1 MDIVSGERI
10 PNDKT
15 GAGKSSP
22 VSATPNLKSAAD
34 TAQSIGSRPA
44 RFGLAAKLFAILLFL
59 GAVAVLITSVLG
71 YIRARDALEETIY
84 NQLTAAR
91 KTKARQIESYFRT
104 IANELRLLAST
115 KMVVDATREFR
126 SSFSELERQ
135 PVSDELRPKVEE
147 WYGQNF
153 LPMVR
158 QLLGKDVPLAEYL
171 PIGPAATYLQY
182 YYIVA
187 NPQPPSRNKVVDD
200 GGDGSAY
207 SAVHALYHPMLR
219 TAASMLGLFDFM
231 LADPKSG
238 RLIYAMAKEVDF
250 ATSLQKGPY
259 RHSNVAAA
267 VAHCAS
273 APDPSLTWLEDFAPY
288 LPSGGEPIA
297 FMATPVIDQGAVN
310 GVLIAQLSI
319 EEIDR
324 VVTGDR
330 RWAQEG
336 FGATGEAYIIGPDS
350 LVRSGLR
357 LFFEDRDRYLAELK
371 EAGDPPE
378 DIEAIR
384 RFGSPVLHQRIDTQ
398 ATRAAL
404 AGIEGTGQ
412 VIGSRGKS
420 TLASWGPL
428 SIPGVQWALIAK
440 IETSE
445 AFAPIYRLERDLLI
459 VGVLALLVV
468 IATGAWLSHSL
479 LGPLRELTGGVRRF
493 ASGDYSAKVPVRTRD
508 EIGQL
513 CSAFNGMV
521 DELREKN
528 IVIENKSREAEQLL
542 LNVLPAP
549 IANRLRSGELSI
561 ADGFAEVTVAFADI
575 VGFTALS
582 SEMPPAKVVALL
594 NGLFSRYDEAAQEFG
609 IEKIKTVGDAYMAV
623 CGLLVPVPDHAA
635 RMVRMAIRMVHI
647 TREHAMEHHVSMKL
661 RVGVNSGPVVA
672 GVIGKS
678 KYIYDLWGDTVNLAS
693 RMEAGGVPDTIQV
706 TRSVYEKLKDEFVF
720 EPRGAIEVKG
730 KGSVEAWL
738 LKL

>member
-1 MDIVSGERI
+1 MSTTESI
-10 PNDKT
+10 
-15 GAGKSSP
+15 
-22 VSATPNLKSAAD
+22 AT
-34 TAQSIGSRPA
+34 RRA

-71 YIRARDALEETIY
+71 YIRARDALEKTIY

-91 KTKARQIESYFRT
+91 KTKARQVESHFRT

-126 SSFSELERQ
+126 STFNELEQ
-135 PVSDELRPKVEE
+135 KSMPNELRHQLEE
-147 WYGQNF
+147 WYGQIF
-153 LPMVR
+153 LPIVR
-158 QLLGKDVPLAEYL
+158 RLLGKDVPLADYL

-187 NPQPPSRNKVVDD
+187 NPQPSSRRKLVDD
-200 GGDGSAY
+200 AGDGSAY
-207 SAVHALYHPMLR
+207 SAVHAVYHPLLR
-219 TAASMLGLFDFM
+219 TAASTLGLFDFM
-231 LADPKSG
+231 IADPKSG
-238 RLIYAMAKEVDF
+238 RVVYAMDKEVDF
-250 ATSLQKGPY
+250 ATSLKNGPY
-259 RHSNVAAA
+259 RHSNLAA
-267 VAHCAS
+267 VFGHCAGT
-273 APDPSLTWLEDFAPY
+273 ADRSLTCLEDFATY
-288 LPSGGEPIA
+288 LPSNGRPVA
-297 FMATPVIDQGAVN
+297 FMATPVIEAGEVT
-310 GVLIAQLSI
+310 GVLIAQSSI

-330 RWAQEG
+330 HWREEG
-336 FGATGEAYIIGPDS
+336 FGDTGEAYIIGADS
-350 LVRSGLR
+350 LVRSDLR
-357 LFFEDRDRYLAELK
+357 LFLEDRDRYLAELK
-371 EAGDPPE
+371 EAGVPPE
-378 DIEAIR
+378 EIDAIR
-384 RFGSPVLHQRIDTQ
+384 RYGSPIRHQRIDTQ

-412 VIGSRGKS
+412 VIGNRGTP
-420 TLASWGPL
+420 TLASWAPL
-428 SIPGVQWALIAK
+428 LISGVKCALVAK
-440 IETSE
+440 IETSV
-445 AFAPIYRLERDLLI
+445 AFAPIYQLQRDLVI
-459 VGVLALLVV
+459 VGAVALLVV
-468 IATGAWLSHSL
+468 IVTGAWLSRSL
-479 LGPLRELTGGVRRF
+479 MGPLRELTAGVRRF

-521 DELREKN
+521 DELHEKN
-528 IVIENKSREAEQLL
+528 IVIENKNREAEQLL

-549 IANRLRSGELSI
+549 IANRLRGGELSI

-594 NGLFSRYDEAAQEFG
+594 NGLFTRFDEAAQEFG

-623 CGLLVPVPDHAA
+623 CGLLVSVPDHAA
-635 RMVRMAIRMVHI
+635 RMVRMAIRLVHI
-647 TREHAMEHHVSMKL
+647 TREHAMEHHISMKL
-661 RVGVNSGPVVA
+661 RVGINSGPVVA

-693 RMEAGGVPDTIQV
+693 RMEAGGMPDTIQV
-706 TRSVYEKLKDEFVF
+706 TRPVYEKLKDEFVF
-720 EPRGAIEVKG
+720 ESRGLIEVKG